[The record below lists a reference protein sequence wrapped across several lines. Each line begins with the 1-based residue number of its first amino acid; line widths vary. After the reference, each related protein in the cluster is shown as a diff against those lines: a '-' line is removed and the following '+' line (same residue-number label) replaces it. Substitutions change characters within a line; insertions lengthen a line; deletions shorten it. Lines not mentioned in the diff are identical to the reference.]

1 MDFKTSKTY
10 KNLKKAYADETQARV
25 KYQFFLLHVL
35 KKTAT
40 SKTLKSSMKPPQNFF
55 EKRVINW

>member
-25 KYQFFLLHVL
+25 KYQFFCF
-35 KKTAT
+35 TY
-40 SKTLKSSMKPPQNFF
+40 
-55 EKRVINW
+55 